1 VSSPDKF
8 RAFALVCMR
17 RATESREQRAQEILF
32 SLAAHWMRAA
42 RQAERSSVVRIDDQS
57 PLVPEDA

>member
-1 VSSPDKF
+1 
-8 RAFALVCMR
+8 MR

-32 SLAAHWMRAA
+32 NLAEHWMRAA
-42 RQAERSSVVRIDDQS
+42 RQAEKSSVVRIDDQS

>member
-1 VSSPDKF
+1 
-8 RAFALVCMR
+8 MR

-42 RQAERSSVVRIDDQS
+42 VQAERSSVVQIDDQS